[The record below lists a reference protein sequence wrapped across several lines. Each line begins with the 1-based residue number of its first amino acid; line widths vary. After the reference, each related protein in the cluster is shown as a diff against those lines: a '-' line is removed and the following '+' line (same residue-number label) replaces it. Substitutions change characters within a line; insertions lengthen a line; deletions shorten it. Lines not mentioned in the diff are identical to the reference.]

1 MRRMIEGIK
10 RAMVAALLVTPLSGV
25 AVAAGGDS
33 GDGAGALREHL
44 EQKYPGFQ
52 ADSIESTPLDGIY
65 EVVSGTDVM
74 YVSEDGRYLLRG
86 SLIDL
91 DNERNLTQRRRGEL
105 VRDKIESVGED
116 SMLVYPPAQGE
127 AEYRITVF
135 TDTTCPYCQRL
146 HEDLL
151 DLRQEHSLE
160 IRYLMFPRGGLQSK
174 GARELRSVWCSDD
187 PQAALTAAKGNE
199 SFTPQDTSCDTPIA
213 AHYELGRQ
221 VGVDGTPYLI
231 LGDDGP
237 VVSGYRPKSKL
248 KSMLGIDAGSGGTS
262 AGG

>member
-1 MRRMIEGIK
+1 ML
-10 RAMVAALLVTPLSGV
+10 AALLILLLPGMAL
-25 AVAAGGDS
+25 AADES
-33 GDGAGALREHL
+33 DDGAAALRSYL
-44 EQKYPGFQ
+44 EQEYPGFEP
-52 ADSIESTPLDGIY
+52 DSIEPTPLDGVY

-91 DNERNLTQRRRGEL
+91 EGDRNLTQRRRGDL
-105 VRDKIESVGED
+105 VRRKVEAVGEG
-116 SMLVYPPAQGE
+116 SMLVYPPAQGD
-127 AEYRITVF
+127 AQYRITVF

-151 DLRQEHSLE
+151 DLRQAYPLE
-160 IRYLMFPRGGLQSK
+160 IRYLMFPRGGLNSK

-187 PQAALTAAKGNE
+187 PQAAMTAAKGNE
-199 SFTPQDTSCDTPIA
+199 SFTPEGGACDPPIA
-213 AHYELGRQ
+213 EHYELGRE
-221 VGVDGTPYLI
+221 VGVDGTPFLI
-231 LGDDGP
+231 IGDDGP

-248 KSMLGIDAGSGGTS
+248 KSMLGIDSGGSAS